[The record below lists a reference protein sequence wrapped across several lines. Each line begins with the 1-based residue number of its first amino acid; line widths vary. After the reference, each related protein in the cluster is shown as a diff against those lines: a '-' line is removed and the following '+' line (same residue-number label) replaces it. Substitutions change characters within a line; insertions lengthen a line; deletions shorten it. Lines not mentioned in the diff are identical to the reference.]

1 MGRQRAPR
9 QRQADATAAAARLRG
24 GGRRKPRVA
33 NWRTYSSQYDSIAS
47 VCARVCGVCVSLYF
61 SLHVCVCVCVRVR
74 ACACVCVCV
83 CVSLCSL
90 FLYSPE
96 QVQVMAKPY
105 EDELVLRVMGEIE
118 CGSEFAK

>member
-1 MGRQRAPR
+1 MVGRQRAPR

-33 NWRTYSSQYDSIAS
+33 NWRTYSSQYDYIAS

-61 SLHVCVCVCVRVR
+61 SLHVCV
-74 ACACVCVCV
+74 CACVCVCV